1 MGRRLAASARRGRD
15 AGRRPPVRIVSTM
28 DAGRGDPAPHSRDQS
43 RKALWLPELKVAST
57 MSVNNKRVFYVK
69 YLAHEIYADI
79 LRARPDVRLDRLEN
93 ESPDEISA
101 PILSAAHA
109 YQIGAARD
117 ELARHFHVDNDL
129 LRRAPNLLIV
139 SSNGAGFDPVDV
151 DACTAAGVLVV
162 NQSGGNANSVAEHAL
177 AMLLTL
183 SKRIIEADRALRRD
197 PNVNR
202 NALIGN
208 EAQGKTIGI
217 VGLGNVGR
225 RIAELCKGLLHM
237 KVIAY
242 DPYLTAQEMAA
253 RGGEKVELDDL
264 LRRSDYVSI
273 SCPLNKD
280 NRGMIGAH
288 EFGLMQPH
296 AFFITTARGFI
307 HDEAA
312 LYDALRDKRIAGA
325 GLDVWAKEP
334 PPPDHPLLQF
344 DNVLAS
350 PHTAGVTREAR
361 VNMGRI
367 AAEQIL
373 DALDGKR
380 PPRIVNPEV
389 WPDYAKRFERTF
401 GFAPK

>member
-1 MGRRLAASARRGRD
+1 M
-15 AGRRPPVRIVSTM
+15 T
-28 DAGRGDPAPHSRDQS
+28 
-43 RKALWLPELKVAST
+43 
-57 MSVNNKRVFYVK
+57 VNNKRVFYVK
-69 YLAHEIYADI
+69 YLAHEIYTDI
-79 LRARPDVRLDRLEN
+79 LQARPDVRLDRLEN
-93 ESPDEISA
+93 ESPDEVAA

-117 ELARHFHVDNDL
+117 ELAKHFHVDRDL

-151 DACTAAGVLVV
+151 EACTAAGVLVV
-162 NQSGGNANSVAEHAL
+162 NQSGGNAHSVAEHAL
-177 AMLLTL
+177 GMLLTL

-197 PNVNR
+197 ANVNR
-202 NALIGN
+202 NALIGT

-217 VGLGNVGR
+217 VGIGNVGR
-225 RIAELCKGLLHM
+225 RIAELCKGLLGM
-237 KVIAY
+237 KVLAY
-242 DPYLTAQEMAA
+242 DPYLTAAEIAA
-253 RGGEKVELDDL
+253 RGGEKVELDEL

-273 SCPLNKD
+273 SCPLTKD
-280 NRGMIGAH
+280 NRGMIGAR
-288 EFGLMQPH
+288 EFALMQPH
-296 AFFITTARGFI
+296 AYFITTARGFI

-312 LYDALRDKRIAGA
+312 LLEALRDKRIAGA

-350 PHTAGVTREAR
+350 PHTAGVTKEAR
-361 VNMGRI
+361 ANMGRI

-389 WPDYAKRFERTF
+389 WPAYAKRFEKTF

>member
-1 MGRRLAASARRGRD
+1 
-15 AGRRPPVRIVSTM
+15 
-28 DAGRGDPAPHSRDQS
+28 
-43 RKALWLPELKVAST
+43 

-69 YLAHEIYADI
+69 YLPNAIYADM

-93 ESPDEISA
+93 DTVEEISG

-117 ELARHFHVDNDL
+117 ELARHFHVDRDL

-151 DACTAAGVLVV
+151 EACTEAGVLVV
-162 NQSGGNANSVAEHAL
+162 NQSGGNAHSVAEHAL
-177 AMLLTL
+177 GMLLTL

-197 PNVNR
+197 SNVDR
-202 NALIGN
+202 NALMGT
-208 EAQGKTIGI
+208 EVRGKTIGI

-225 RIAELCKGLLHM
+225 RIAELCRGLLGM
-237 KVIAY
+237 KVLAY
-242 DPYLTAQEMAA
+242 DPYLTAAEMAG
-253 RGGEKVELDDL
+253 RGGEKVELDEL

-273 SCPLNKD
+273 SCPLTKES
-280 NRGMIGAH
+280 RGMIGAR
-288 EFGLMQPH
+288 EFAAMQRH
-296 AFFITTARGFI
+296 AYFITTARGFI

-312 LYDALRDKRIAGA
+312 LLDALRDKRIAGA
-325 GLDVWAKEP
+325 GLDVWSREP
-334 PPPDHPLLQF
+334 PPPDHPLLRF

-350 PHTAGVTREAR
+350 PHTAGVTKEAR
-361 VNMGRI
+361 INMGRI

-380 PPRIVNPEV
+380 PPRIINPEV
-389 WPDYAKRFERTF
+389 WPDYARRFERTF
-401 GFAPK
+401 GFMPA